1 MGKPKDPPPLGRGPK
16 QGYESP
22 RFPTVG
28 QKDVKAPPGGYKS
41 VISTK
46 APIDKGAAKR
56 ISAVNAAFKNV
67 RGKKGTAGDKTRDAF
82 ARATQDTSKSA
93 IDRAIDKFIKDY
105 MKQAEK
111 SRSEDYL
118 SQRQNQLDRY
128 RMDVFKD
135 IFDTD
140 TSTRYTEGTKD
151 LNQYYETEKKN
162 EQAKRTAMILSFLG
176 SLI

>member
-16 QGYESP
+16 QGYDSP

-41 VISTK
+41 IISVK
-46 APIDKGAAKR
+46 SPIDPGQMQR
-56 ISAVNAAFKNV
+56 ITDVNQAFKNI
-67 RGKKGTAGDKTRDAF
+67 RGSSGTAGDKSRAAF
-82 ARATQDTSKSA
+82 ARSVRDTSSNA
-93 IDRAIDKFIKDY
+93 IGRAGDKFTTDY
-105 MKQAEK
+105 RKQAEK
-111 SRSEDYL
+111 SRAEDL
-118 SQRQNQLDRY
+118 LAQRQNQLDRY
-128 RMDVFKD
+128 RQDVFKD
-135 IFDTD
+135 IFDVD

-162 EQAKRTAMILSFLG
+162 EQAKRTAIVLSFLG

>member
-16 QGYESP
+16 AGYDSP

-46 APIDKGAAKR
+46 APIDKGAVKR
-56 ISAVNAAFKNV
+56 ITAVNKAFKNV

-82 ARATQDTSKSA
+82 AGATRDTSKNA
-93 IDRAIDKFIKDY
+93 MDRAIDKFLADY
-105 MKQAEK
+105 MRQAEK
-111 SRSEDYL
+111 SRSEDIL

-151 LNQYYETEKKN
+151 LNQYYDTEKKN

-176 SLI
+176 SMI